1 MTTKFACG
9 YKGNPDKMARLRF
22 TRAVSCRG
30 VILGLLVVFSSPL
43 AFSQASITNNS
54 ISTSKTSYS
63 AGPGSNRLIVVAVE
77 SRLGGGIDATS
88 ITWGGQV
95 LTQAHQQTS
104 ANGNLQVE
112 IWYLNEAGIA
122 AATAGAVW
130 CHDFIVTWS
139 GAPINER
146 FVAFTLKDVNQVS
159 PVRDF
164 DGANNASA
172 TTIALPAVTVAAN
185 DLVCYAAGRNANV
198 THTPPV
204 GYTEITEQSSP
215 NPTMAVAIKEI
226 SAGGTESPTASFS
239 GGAGQVFIVGVVF
252 AGITATGSTT
262 YYSLASGAWNLN
274 TTWSLSADGS
284 TGAVPAGTW
293 PTRAD
298 NVVIRTGHNVTIDA
312 TDDNKSCGVSPD
324 GLGLSNVGPFAGSN
338 LPMFYQQGDLVVSGT
353 LTVSGIEMMSDG
365 YTKIES
371 GGVFSLTSSYVNLG
385 FLEADAGSSLS
396 SADDLILAGNST
408 TTINTTSISNDDLI
422 ISFTDALLCGS
433 GTTTLQNGSGSL
445 ITFAN
450 GATINQV
457 CTTFTINCT
466 GVGCSGFPVVGTGP
480 PPFGNVGPA
489 GVGSPAMNRIWL
501 LADKGVF
508 SDAGTTAAANLS
520 PVQQWNDQSGNG
532 NNALQNTLANRPI
545 FRTGQDN
552 GLPALEFTGNMFID
566 PSALGIPGTGGFS
579 YFVVFRDTQ
588 TGLGG
593 LGDGSGQFILDR
605 TTATN
610 PLVSLKPITGNFYGF
625 QKRTDT
631 GAGLGG
637 VLSSTTI
644 NTNIKWIEMERDR
657 GVTYGLYYNG
667 ILENT
672 IADGDGNLTPP
683 IPRIGRHATTTN
695 GGLRGFLQEFF
706 TYSTTVNDAQRIIIN
721 NYISA
726 KYGTALAV
734 NDLYTMD
741 DPGNGNF
748 DFEVAGIGQAT
759 DGSSHRDARGAGV
772 VRVWNPSDLDNNEFL
787 LFGHDN
793 TNLVSSNLVDVGA
806 PIQERLS
813 RVWRVSQTG
822 RIGSVSLSF
831 DISALANPLGSN
843 LRLLID
849 RDGDGFADN
858 DVPPRQ
864 GSFVGNTIV
873 FSGVNFF
880 NGDRFTLGNTDA
892 SVPLPV
898 ELTSFTAR
906 ALAASVQL
914 DWETASELNND
925 FFAIERSQ
933 DAELWEDIAIVN
945 GAGTTAQATRYQF
958 FDDQPLSGRTFY
970 RLRQTDFDGQFAH
983 SNIVSVDFK
992 GTASV
997 RIFPNPST
1005 GVFTLSGRVAAEV
1018 RQFRLFNSVGQL
1030 LPLKWHDEN
1039 GNTVF
1044 DISYYPQG
1052 IYIFQVF
1059 DGRSVISFRLVKQ

>member
-1 MTTKFACG
+1 MQRLFNFHLSRILKAWHLVYFLFFPGVFFFFITGTSLGQASLVSNSIATTK
-9 YKGNPDKMARLRF
+9 
-22 TRAVSCRG
+22 V
-30 VILGLLVVFSSPL
+30 
-43 AFSQASITNNS
+43 
-54 ISTSKTSYS
+54 SYS
-63 AGPGSNRLIVVAVE
+63 AGAGNNRIIVVAVE
-77 SRLGGGIDATS
+77 SRNGGGIDATS
-88 ITWGGQV
+88 VTWGGQALV
-95 LTQAHQQTS
+95 QAHQQTS

-130 CHDFIVTWS
+130 CHDFTVTWS
-139 GAPINER
+139 AAPLNER
-146 FVAFTLKDVNQVS
+146 FVAFTLKDVNQVT
-159 PVRDF
+159 PVVDF

-185 DLVCYAAGRNANV
+185 DFVVYAAGRNASV

-204 GYTEITEQSSP
+204 GYTEITEQNGA
-215 NPTMAVAIKEI
+215 NPTMAVAIKPI
-226 SAGGTESPTASFS
+226 TIAGTENPTATFS
-239 GGAGQVFIVGVVF
+239 GAAGQVFIVGVVF
-252 AGITATGSTT
+252 SGLTATGPTT
-262 YYSLASGAWNLN
+262 YYSRASGAWNLN
-274 TTWSLSADGS
+274 TTWSFSADGS
-284 TGAVPAGTW
+284 SGAVPVGTW

-338 LPMFYQQGDLVVSGT
+338 LPMFYQQGDVVVSGT
-353 LTVSGIEMMSDG
+353 LTVSGVEMMTDG
-365 YTKIES
+365 YTKIV
-371 GGVFSLTSSYVNLG
+371 GGGIFSLTSSYVNLG
-385 FLEADAGSSLS
+385 FLEADAGSALS

-457 CTTFTINCT
+457 CTTFTVDCT

-480 PPFGNVGPA
+480 PPLGNTGPG
-489 GVGSPAMNRIWL
+489 GVGAAASNRIWL
-501 LADKGVF
+501 MADRGTF
-508 SDAGTTAAANLS
+508 SDAGTTPAVNLAA
-520 PVQQWNDQSGNG
+520 VQQWNDQSGNG
-532 NNALQNTLANRPI
+532 NNAIQNTLANRPL
-545 FRTGQDN
+545 FRTSQDN
-552 GLPALEFTGNMFID
+552 GLPALEFTGNMFMD
-566 PSALGIPGTGGFS
+566 PSTLGIAGTGGFS

-588 TGLGG
+588 TGLGA
-593 LGDGSGQFILDR
+593 LNDGAGQFILDR
-605 TTATN
+605 TGATN

-625 QKRTDT
+625 QKRTDS

-637 VLSSTTI
+637 VLSSTNI

-657 GVTYGLYYNG
+657 GVTYGLYYDG
-667 ILENT
+667 TLENT
-672 IADGDGNLTPP
+672 IADADGDLTPP
-683 IPRIGRHATTTN
+683 IPRIGRHATTVN
-695 GGLRGFLQEFF
+695 GGLRGFFHEFF
-706 TYSTTVNDAQRIIIN
+706 TYSTTVNDAQRILIN

-741 DPGNGNF
+741 NPGNGNF
-748 DFEVAGIGQAT
+748 DFEVAGIGQAA
-759 DGSSHRDARGAGV
+759 DGSSHRDARGTGV
-772 VRVWNPSDLDNNEFL
+772 VRIWNPSDLDNNEFL
-787 LFGHDN
+787 IFGHDN

-806 PIQERLS
+806 PVQERLS

-858 DVPPRQ
+858 DVPPLQ
-864 GSFVGNTIV
+864 GTFVGNTIV
-873 FSGVNFF
+873 FSGVNFA

-906 ALAASVQL
+906 ALASSVQL

-925 FFAIERSQ
+925 FFAIERSK
-933 DAELWEDIAIVN
+933 DAEQWEDITTIK
-945 GAGTTAQATRYQF
+945 GAGTTAQATRYQA
-958 FDDQPLSGRTFY
+958 FDSQPLGGRSFY

-983 SNIVSVDFK
+983 SNIVSIDFK
-992 GTASV
+992 GTLSV
-997 RIFPNPST
+997 RISPNPSA
-1005 GVFTLSGRVAAEV
+1005 GVFTITGSDPIQDL
-1018 RQFRLFNSVGQL
+1018 QLRLFNNIGQQ
-1030 LPLKWHDEN
+1030 LPLELRDEN
-1039 GNTVF
+1039 GISTF

-1052 IYIFQVF
+1052 IYILQVL
-1059 DGRSVISFRLVKQ
+1059 DGVAVRSFRLVKQ

>member
-1 MTTKFACG
+1 M
-9 YKGNPDKMARLRF
+9 GNPDKMAKSRLHGAMNYF
-22 TRAVSCRG
+22 G
-30 VILGLLVVFSSPL
+30 FILGLLITFNTHV
-43 AFSQASITNNS
+43 AFSQASIVDNS
-54 ISTSKTSYS
+54 TSTSKLSYS

-77 SRLGGGIDATS
+77 SRQGGGIDATS

-104 ANGNLQVE
+104 ANRNLQVE
-112 IWYLNEAGIA
+112 IWFLNEAGIA

-130 CHDFIVTWS
+130 CHDFIVTWD
-139 GAPINER
+139 ATPISER

-159 PVRDF
+159 PVGDF

-185 DLVCYAAGRNANV
+185 DLVCYAAGRNASV

-204 GYTEITEQSSP
+204 GYTEITEQSGA
-215 NPTMAVAIKEI
+215 NPTMAVAIKQI
-226 SAGGTESPTASFS
+226 AAGGTENPTATFS
-239 GGAGQVFIVGVVF
+239 GAAGQVLIVGVVF
-252 AGITATGSTT
+252 SGLTATGPTT

-338 LPMFYQQGDLVVSGT
+338 LPMFYQQGDIVVSGT

-385 FLEADAGSSLS
+385 FLEADAGSALS

-457 CTTFTINCT
+457 CTTFTIDCT

-480 PPFGNVGPA
+480 PPLGNTGPGGIGA
-489 GVGSPAMNRIWL
+489 SDVNRIWL
-501 LADKGVF
+501 MADRGTF
-508 SDAGTTAAANLS
+508 SDAGTTPAANLAA
-520 PVQQWNDQSGNG
+520 VQQWNDQSGNG

-552 GLPALEFTGNMFID
+552 GLPALEFTGNLFID
-566 PSALGIPGTGGFS
+566 PSSLGISGAGGFS

-593 LGDGSGQFILDR
+593 LTDGSGEFILDR
-605 TTATN
+605 TTASN

-625 QKRTDT
+625 QKRSDAGT
-631 GAGLGG
+631 GLGG
-637 VLSSTTI
+637 VLSSTSI

-657 GVTYGLYYNG
+657 GVTYGIYYNG
-667 ILENT
+667 ALENT
-672 IADGDGNLTPP
+672 IADTDGNLTPP
-683 IPRIGRHATTTN
+683 VPRIGRHATTTN
-695 GGLRGFLQEFF
+695 GGLRGFLHEFF
-706 TYSTTVNDAQRIIIN
+706 TYSTTVNDAQRILIN

-748 DFEVAGIGQAT
+748 DFEVAGIGQAV
-759 DGSSHRDARGAGV
+759 DGSSHRDARGTGV
-772 VRVWNPSDLDNNEFL
+772 VRVWNSSDLDNNEFL

-806 PIQERLS
+806 PVQERLS
-813 RVWRVSQTG
+813 RVWRVSQVG
-822 RIGSVSLSF
+822 GIGSVSLSF

-858 DVPPRQ
+858 DVPPLA
-864 GSFVGNTIV
+864 GSFVGSTIV
-873 FSGVNFF
+873 FSNVNFV

-898 ELTSFTAR
+898 ELTSFTVR
-906 ALAASVQL
+906 ALASSVQL

-925 FFAIERSQ
+925 FFAIERSK
-933 DAELWEDIAIVN
+933 DAEVWEDIAIIK
-945 GAGTTAQATRYQF
+945 GAGTTAQATRYQA
-958 FDDQPLSGRTFY
+958 FDNLPLGGRTFY

-983 SNIVSVDFK
+983 SNIVSINFN
-992 GTASV
+992 GTLYV
-997 RIFPNPST
+997 HIFPNPSS
-1005 GVFTLSGRVAAEV
+1005 GVFTITGNGSV
-1018 RQFRLFNSVGQL
+1018 RDLQLRLFNNIGQQ
-1030 LPLKWHDEN
+1030 LPLELREEN
-1039 GNTVF
+1039 GTSTF

-1052 IYIFQVF
+1052 IYILQIF
-1059 DGRSVISFRLVKQ
+1059 DGVSVKPFRLVKQ